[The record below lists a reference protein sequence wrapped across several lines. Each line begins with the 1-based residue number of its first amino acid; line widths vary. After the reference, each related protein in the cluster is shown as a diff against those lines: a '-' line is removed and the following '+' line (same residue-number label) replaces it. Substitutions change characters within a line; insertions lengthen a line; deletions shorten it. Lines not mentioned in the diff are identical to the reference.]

1 MVTHLNIVV
10 VEDNDDLRDAIV
22 DVMGSMG
29 HRVLGVS
36 CAEALNDE
44 NAQAMIDLLVVDLNL
59 PGEDGV
65 SLARR
70 LRNAQPGL
78 RVLMMTA
85 RGSVRDKVEGYD
97 AGADIYLTKPVSI
110 EELTAAVKSLERR
123 LRAPLQQSDDA
134 MALLV
139 SVAELNAKGPRGSIE
154 LSAVEAA
161 MLSALARAPGHRLA
175 YWQLLEIMTPRD
187 ASISQANLAVRL
199 TRLRKKLAAIGFER
213 TTLQVVRQEGCY
225 QLCVPVRIL

>member
-1 MVTHLNIVV
+1 MVTNLNIVV

-59 PGEDGV
+59 PGEDGL

-161 MLSALARAPGHRLA
+161 LLSALARAPGHRLA

-187 ASISQANLAVRL
+187 AGISQANLAVRL
-199 TRLRKKLAAIGFER
+199 TRLRKKLAVIGFER

>member
-1 MVTHLNIVV
+1 MVTHLNVVV

-22 DVMGSMG
+22 EVMQSMG

-36 CAEALNDE
+36 CSEALNDE
-44 NAQAMIDLLVVDLNL
+44 NAQVMIDLLVVDLNL
-59 PGEDGV
+59 PGEDGL

-70 LRNAQPGL
+70 LRHAQPGL
-78 RVLMMTA
+78 CVLMMTA

-139 SVAELNAKGPRGSIE
+139 SVAGLNAKGPHGSIE

-161 MLSALARAPGHRLA
+161 LLSALARAPGHRLA

>member
-1 MVTHLNIVV
+1 MV

-22 DVMGSMG
+22 EVMQSMG
-29 HRVLGVS
+29 HRVLGVFR
-36 CAEALNDE
+36 AEALNDE

-59 PGEDGV
+59 PGEDGL

-78 RVLMMTA
+78 CVLMMTTRGSV

-97 AGADIYLTKPVSI
+97 AGADIDLTKPVSI

-123 LRAPLQQSDDA
+123 LRASLQQSGDA

-139 SVAELNAKGPRGSIE
+139 SVSELSAKGPRGSTE

-161 MLSALARAPGHRLA
+161 LLSALARAL
-175 YWQLLEIMTPRD
+175 
-187 ASISQANLAVRL
+187 
-199 TRLRKKLAAIGFER
+199 
-213 TTLQVVRQEGCY
+213 
-225 QLCVPVRIL
+225 